1 MKKRKITKVMKK
13 ICLSGLLAAACIGA
27 GCAQRYIE
35 KEDLLAVEPNVAVLV
50 IPGDY
55 AFRAIGAT
63 GGLEAWTKTVKLELD
78 CVVTCYSDSVG
89 DKSFYLTEHHFEV
102 YPWSNSIRISA
113 QEPQGKFVWQLSAG
127 QFSLLEGNRA
137 ADSAKFISDRDYAET
152 VLVILTAPVRFL
164 DKSTGFVKPS
174 TPVKKEGLWY
184 YPIELTGSS
193 MLPSTSLKTGD
204 ENRESAGRHPAEGIE
219 KRVPPYWSK
228 VVFFQNT
235 DRSLVDMIW
244 LANSARDK
252 FFAVRSYDYKKVDK
266 NGVLVP
272 TKIEIFRSDARAVLK
287 ERLVKVDLKHRN
299 SG

>member
-1 MKKRKITKVMKK
+1 VDKYCEKKGNSKMVKK
-13 ICLSGLLAAACIGA
+13 IFLSGLLAVACIGA

-35 KEDLLAVEPNVAVLV
+35 KEDLLAVEPNVAALV

-55 AFRAIGAT
+55 AFSAIGAA
-63 GGLEAWTKTVKLELD
+63 GGLEAWTKTVKFDLD
-78 CVVTCYSDSVG
+78 CVVTFYQQDN
-89 DKSFYLTEHHFEV
+89 SFYLTENHFEI

-127 QFSLLEGNRA
+127 QFNLLEGNRA
-137 ADSAKFISDRDYAET
+137 ADSAKFISDRDYAEAM
-152 VLVILTAPVRFL
+152 LVILTAPVRFL
-164 DKSTGFVKPS
+164 DKSVSFVKKP

-184 YPIELTGSS
+184 YPIELTFLTEPVAYADSKQKVVE
-193 MLPSTSLKTGD
+193 P
-204 ENRESAGRHPAEGIE
+204 
-219 KRVPPYWSK
+219 VQPYWSK

-235 DRSLVDMIW
+235 GRSLVDMIW
-244 LANSARDK
+244 LVNSERDK

-266 NGVLVP
+266 NGILVP

-287 ERLVKVDLKHRN
+287 ERLVKVDFKHRN

>member
-1 MKKRKITKVMKK
+1 MVKK
-13 ICLSGLLAAACIGA
+13 IFLSGLLAVACIGA

-35 KEDLLAVEPNVAVLV
+35 KEDLLAVEPNVAALV

-55 AFRAIGAT
+55 AFSAIGAA
-63 GGLEAWTKTVKLELD
+63 GGLEAWTKTVKFDLD
-78 CVVTCYSDSVG
+78 CVVTFYQQDN
-89 DKSFYLTEHHFEV
+89 SFYLTENHFEI

-127 QFSLLEGNRA
+127 QFNLLEGNRA
-137 ADSAKFISDRDYAET
+137 ADSAKFISDRDYAEAM
-152 VLVILTAPVRFL
+152 LVIMTAPVRFL
-164 DKSTGFVKPS
+164 DKPALSAVEGSVSFVKKP

-184 YPIELTGSS
+184 YPIELTYGFDKS
-193 MLPSTSLKTGD
+193 LRDKLTTSLM
-204 ENRESAGRHPAEGIE
+204 EPVAYAEGKQKVVE
-219 KRVPPYWSK
+219 PVQPYWSK

-235 DRSLVDMIW
+235 GRLLVDMIW
-244 LANSARDK
+244 LVNSERDK

-266 NGVLVP
+266 NGILVP

-287 ERLVKVDLKHRN
+287 ERLVKVDFKHLN